1 MAAFGVDDD
10 NNANVPNREQ
20 LLSMAIDAAKA
31 GNRDGARVMLRQVLG
46 EDRRNER
53 AMMWLAKIAP
63 SKAERREWLKRVL
76 TVNPDNQAARDAL
89 RKINYQSSARDNR
102 VLVMFGI
109 VAVVLAVVGV
119 VVLFAVVSLR

>member
-119 VVLFAVVSLR
+119 VVLFAVISLR